1 MRLQLL
7 TLLAVSVAAC
17 AAAGPEADLALT
29 IKAYYSASIPSD
41 WQGIEKIGGI
51 QWAPLPPNE
60 LQNCLPDGG
69 CFTRQGKAVI
79 AGRNLVAMATGAR
92 TIVSNLYLRN
102 AGPAFGEAAVLG
114 ALKAAGFSAEL
125 ARCPVAGSAGGTNWY
140 RLKGQGANPGVLSV
154 QTSCNGRPCEG
165 FVLSRGAELPAL
177 QPAQLRLYS
186 EQCGAPAAERK
197 TVAAAGMP
205 HEQLSQTLVALIPAT
220 SGRPLH
226 EWKSL
231 DSLAP
236 GIEWTA
242 GGPKKVDLSSRNDPN
257 PFMQSGQAS
266 YAGRKFSVMASGSPT
281 EAKAFYFEEMGTHPK
296 GEHLLGEV
304 YKRGVQVKLVRC
316 GPVYTSSTNNWYSLT
331 GANIHPAM
339 IRQSI
344 SYDGE
349 RVAETYELRLDNILP
364 KRDPR
369 DRDPGVGG
377 CR

>member
-1 MRLQLL
+1 MRFQSL
-7 TLLAVSVAAC
+7 TILVVSAVARAAG
-17 AAAGPEADLALT
+17 GPEADLAAA
-29 IKAYYSASIPSD
+29 IKAYYNESMPND

-51 QWAPLPPNE
+51 QWAPLPPAS

-69 CFTRQGKAVI
+69 CYTRQGKAMI
-79 AGRNLVAMATGAR
+79 GGKAMVAIATGAR

-102 AGPAFGEAAVLG
+102 AGPAFGEAAVLE
-114 ALKAAGFSAEL
+114 ALKSAGFATEL
-125 ARCPVAGSAGGTNWY
+125 ARCPAAGSAGGTNWY
-140 RLKGQGANPGVLSV
+140 RLKGAGANPGVLSV
-154 QTSCNGRPCEG
+154 QTSCNGKPCEG
-165 FVLSRGAELPAL
+165 FVLSRGADLPAL

-205 HEQLSQTLVALIPAT
+205 HEQLSQSLLALIPPA
-220 SGRPLH
+220 SGRPLYD
-226 EWKSL
+226 WKTLS
-231 DSLAP
+231 AVGA

-242 GGPKKVDLSSRNDPN
+242 GGPKKGDLSFKNDPN
-257 PFMQSGQAS
+257 PFMHTGEAA
-266 YAGRKFSVMASGSPT
+266 YAGRKFSALASGSPT
-281 EAKAFYFEEMGTHPK
+281 EAKVVYLEEMGTHPK

-304 YKRGVQVKLVRC
+304 YKRGVQVRLVRC

-331 GANIHPAM
+331 DANIHPAM

-344 SYDGE
+344 SYDGD
-349 RVAETYELRLDNILP
+349 RVADTYELRTDNTLP